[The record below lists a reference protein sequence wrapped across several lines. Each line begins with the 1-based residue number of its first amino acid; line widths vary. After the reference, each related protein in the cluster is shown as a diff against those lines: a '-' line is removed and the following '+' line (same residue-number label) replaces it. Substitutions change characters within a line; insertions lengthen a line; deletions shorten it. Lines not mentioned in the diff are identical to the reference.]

1 MTVLLRIIV
10 AATVAL
16 GFGVM
21 GVSVYAARSQVQED
35 APALPAGPATSV
47 SGEALSVSLEP
58 SPPVQVEASPVPTIA
73 PGPARIVYPVPA
85 EALPATRARPF
96 AHQALPKPLAT
107 PVAGASRR
115 HVIVLD
121 PGHGRGDP
129 GAVHHGA
136 DGAVD
141 LTEATVNYSVAVLLQ
156 GFLEEKGYDV
166 YLSRD
171 GWGQAPPF
179 LNQAI
184 IWADLF
190 SRVRLAHAVD
200 ADLYISIHANGS
212 PRPEH
217 QGVEMWYCGNHP
229 YAEENAYLA
238 RLMLDAALEGL
249 REYGYAAVNRDVQ
262 EDVEAHHP
270 EDFQCRFLVTR
281 EARMPAIL
289 TELLFLTNDSDAA
302 VLADERAREAMARS
316 MAEAID
322 AFFQGRDD
330 LSPQP

>member
-16 GFGVM
+16 GCGVM
-21 GVSVYAARSQVQED
+21 GVSVYAARSQVPEG
-35 APALPAGPATSV
+35 APAPPADPATSL
-47 SGEALSVSLEP
+47 SDEALSVSLEP
-58 SPPVQVEASPVPTIA
+58 SPPVQVEATPVPTITH
-73 PGPARIVYPVPA
+73 PVPA

-129 GAVHHGA
+129 GAVHHGP
-136 DGAVD
+136 DGTVD

-179 LNQAI
+179 LNQPI

-200 ADLYISIHANGS
+200 AALYISIHANGS

-217 QGVEMWYCGNHP
+217 QGAEMWYCGNHP

-249 REYGYAAVNRDVQ
+249 REYGYAAVNRGVQ

-322 AFFQGRDD
+322 AFFQRRDD
-330 LSPQP
+330 LAP